1 MLAPFKNEDFKL
13 VECPRDA
20 MQGWEHLIP
29 TKTKIE
35 YINQLL
41 KVGFDTI
48 DFGSFVSHK
57 TIPQMSDTK
66 EVIEGLSL
74 DGSKS
79 KLLAIVANERGAE
92 EAAVYDKITYMGFP
106 FSISPVFQMRNTNST
121 IEESL
126 QRVIGINNICARTKK
141 ELVIYISMAF
151 GNPYGDE
158 YHPDTVLE
166 WISKIKK
173 EGITIF
179 SLADTVGLAEPSEV
193 SAVVKQVIQ
202 TFPEIETGVHLH
214 STQYHWQ
221 EKTEAALESGCHR
234 FDGALKGIGGC
245 PMAEDELVG
254 NMDSELMIP
263 FFQHKG
269 YLTNLNEEELRKA
282 SWMAAQIFV

>member
-20 MQGWEHLIP
+20 MQGWEQLIP

>member
-66 EVIEGLSL
+66 EVIEGLSV